1 MGKAER
7 SRRACAESPVG
18 KLLPEDLYVHKS
30 VEDSLPPLVRLILF
44 AARQIVGDVD
54 YDLEKVSTDGR
65 KVSFLRYPSFE
76 KRLIPRSNTACGCTC
91 QPFRSRCVIPP
102 ALITP
107 RSFIDSH
114 PPPILS
120 LRPPVPPRSC
130 RTRASI

>member
-1 MGKAER
+1 MRQG
-7 SRRACAESPVG
+7 CAESPVG

-54 YDLEKVSTDGR
+54 YDLVKVSTDER

-91 QPFRSRCVIPP
+91 RPFRSRCG
-102 ALITP
+102 ITAVLRTR
-107 RSFIDSH
+107 RSCIGRKPSS
-114 PPPILS
+114 ILS
-120 LRPPVPPRSC
+120 IRPSVRS
-130 RTRASI
+130 RS